1 MEEKRT
7 PQKDKF
13 ERTLDLIEDERV
25 KEALSLIFSMFTTT
39 TTPKSKI
46 RLAGNRKKNDEH
58 RRN

>member
-13 ERTLDLIEDERV
+13 KRTLDLVEDERV
-25 KEALSLIFSMFTTT
+25 KEALSLIFSILTTT

-46 RLAGNRKKNDEH
+46 RLAGKDRKKDEH